1 MSKALKVLAVVL
13 VSAAI
18 GIVIGNEARRW
29 WPPSTPQPKPQIYK
43 MQFGATV
50 NKFIVLGGR
59 LHLVVPLPVTGESG
73 RIIEIDKVSKKG
85 RGK

>member
-1 MSKALKVLAVVL
+1 VSKALKVLAL
-13 VSAAI
+13 TLGSA
-18 GIVIGNEARRW
+18 IVGGVIVNEASKRW
-29 WPPSTPQPKPQIYK
+29 PLLIKQPKPQIYK

-73 RIIEIDKVSKKG
+73 KIIEIDKVSKKG

>member
-1 MSKALKVLAVVL
+1 MSKALQVIIIMT
-13 VSAAI
+13 VS
-18 GIVIGNEARRW
+18 GIVGAILTIEATRQ
-29 WPPSTPQPKPQIYK
+29 WPLLSKQPKPQIYK

-59 LHLVVPLPVTGESG
+59 LHLVVPLSVTGESG
-73 RIIEIDKVSKKG
+73 RIIEIDKVARKG